1 MARIIEDNYAPS
13 HEIAE
18 WDFPLYSEIL
28 PGLWL
33 GGTDDDDTID
43 FAVDTY
49 AHRNITKDD
58 FDAVVTLYAWAQ
70 PVDWHVPEFRYGFYD
85 SNEIIIDHVAL
96 GMMVDFVMHH
106 WKDGKKVLIRCQ
118 AGINRSSF
126 VMAFVLMREGYT
138 AEEAISLMREKR
150 SSWVLMNKSFEEFLL
165 KTGRKESLIDK
176 S

>member
-1 MARIIEDNYAPS
+1 MGRIIDEHYAPS
-13 HEIAE
+13 HEIAS

-43 FAVDTY
+43 FAADV
-49 AHRNITKDD
+49 RENRRITAND

-70 PVDWHVPEFRYGFYD
+70 PVDWFVPEFRYGFYD
-85 SNEIIIDHVAL
+85 SDKIIVDHVAL

-106 WKDGKKVLIRCQ
+106 WKEDGKKVLIRCQ

-126 VMAFVLMREGYT
+126 VMAFVLMRYGYS
-138 AEEAISLMREKR
+138 AADAIALMREKR
-150 SSWVLMNKSFEEFLL
+150 SPYVLMNQSFEKFLL
-165 KTGRKESLIDK
+165 EAGRKETQIES
-176 S
+176 

>member
-1 MARIIEDNYAPS
+1 
-13 HEIAE
+13 
-18 WDFPLYSEIL
+18 
-28 PGLWL
+28 
-33 GGTDDDDTID
+33 
-43 FAVDTY
+43 
-49 AHRNITKDD
+49 
-58 FDAVVTLYAWAQ
+58 
-70 PVDWHVPEFRYGFYD
+70 
-85 SNEIIIDHVAL
+85 
-96 GMMVDFVMHH
+96 MVDFVMHH